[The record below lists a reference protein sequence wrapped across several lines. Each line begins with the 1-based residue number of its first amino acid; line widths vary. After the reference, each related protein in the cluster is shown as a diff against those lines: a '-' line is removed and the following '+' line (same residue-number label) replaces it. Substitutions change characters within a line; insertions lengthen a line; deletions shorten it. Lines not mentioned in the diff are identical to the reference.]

1 MGGWGLEGLG
11 MSAAAA
17 AGSGGMPGGLSAKQQ
32 KLFELRMRMVRV
44 PLPRCALVV
53 SRWGDADCS
62 AWQNEGRKVNHM
74 EVAAEKR
81 RATDPDG
88 ERKRQRELSEMRVEK
103 RKREKEEAGAGG
115 KEEIEEGEEEAPN
128 RMLSMSLE
136 QAEALRKKQD
146 KKEKGKAAFGWD
158 VFNQDTLYKAH
169 KKKVAKLK
177 PDLEAY
183 EAAKAEAGED
193 FYRDANSLA
202 YGGAGFQ
209 PTEEKVEG
217 MVQHLLDAAEA
228 RNKFSR
234 RRPEVCW
241 SSCVCAQN
249 ANEPVAWCWRILT
262 GYPRARI
269 RSSRPTSTTST
280 TATSTSTKRSTAP
293 SASTPKSSAKTSSA
307 ALPSDGAAAQ
317 CLRAMWPAPGGR
329 SAVSGPGRTAF
340 WPTACRSYRPRR
352 PSCKA
357 RRCCHPRRPS
367 YR

>member
-1 MGGWGLEGLG
+1 

-32 KLFELRMRMVRV
+32 KLFELRMRM
-44 PLPRCALVV
+44 
-53 SRWGDADCS
+53 
-62 AWQNEGRKVNHM
+62 NEGRKVNHM

-115 KEEIEEGEEEAPN
+115 KEEMEEGEEEAPN

-234 RRPEVCW
+234 RRPEVFEAD
-241 SSCVCAQN
+241 VDYIN
-249 ANEPVAWCWRILT
+249 DRNKHFNKKID
-262 GYPRARI
+262 RAFGEYTKVI
-269 RSSRPTSTTST
+269 RENLERG
-280 TATSTSTKRSTAP
+280 TAI
-293 SASTPKSSAKTSSA
+293 
-307 ALPSDGAAAQ
+307 
-317 CLRAMWPAPGGR
+317 
-329 SAVSGPGRTAF
+329 
-340 WPTACRSYRPRR
+340 
-352 PSCKA
+352 
-357 RRCCHPRRPS
+357 
-367 YR
+367 